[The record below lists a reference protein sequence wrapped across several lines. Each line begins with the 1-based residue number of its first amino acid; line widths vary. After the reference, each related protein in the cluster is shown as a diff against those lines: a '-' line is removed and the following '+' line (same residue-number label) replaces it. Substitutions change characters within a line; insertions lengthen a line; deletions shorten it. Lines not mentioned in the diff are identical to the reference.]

1 MPSEPMT
8 RATVFDCLFIKGL
21 RADGALAELL
31 RAEGVELRS
40 LNAEYPIRVL
50 NRCVDAT
57 CAHLYPDLELED
69 ARLRLGRSFVQGF
82 VQTLLGKAVAVG
94 LPMLGPVR
102 YLKRFPDNVLMDD
115 SPLRVSLVQLGE
127 RTFRMEFRNE
137 FQVLSGFM
145 SGVLL
150 EWLKLARAEATI
162 TTERHSPMSF
172 DLHISW

>member
-8 RATVFDCLFIKGL
+8 RANVFEDLYLRGL
-21 RADGALAELL
+21 HADGALANLL

-40 LNAEYPIRVL
+40 LDAEYPIRVV
-50 NRCVDAT
+50 NRCLDVT
-57 CAHLYPDLELED
+57 CEYLYPDLPIED
-69 ARLRLGRSFVQGF
+69 ARLRLGRIFVQGF
-82 VQTLLGKAVAVG
+82 VQTLMGRVVAAG

-102 YLKRFPDNVLMDD
+102 YLKRFPDHVLMDG
-115 SPLRVSLVQLGE
+115 SPLRVTLVELGE

-137 FQVLSGFM
+137 FQVQSGFM

-172 DLHISW
+172 DLHITW

>member
-8 RATVFDCLFIKGL
+8 RSPVFDFLFIKGL
-21 RADGALAELL
+21 RADGALVELL

-40 LNAEYPIRVL
+40 LKPEYPIGVL

-57 CAHLYPDLELED
+57 CALLHPDLELED
-69 ARLRLGRSFVQGF
+69 ARLRLGRIFVQGF
-82 VQTLLGKAVAVG
+82 VQSLMGKVVAAG
-94 LPMLGPVR
+94 LPLLGPVR
-102 YLKRFPDNVLMDD
+102 YLKRFPDHVLMDG
-115 SPLRVSLVQLGE
+115 SPLRVQLVQLGE

-137 FQVLSGFM
+137 FHVLSGFM